1 MLVTVRRLGLRE
13 GRKRNVPRQPRD
25 FVWLSG
31 GGGDEGDLI
40 FAHTAV
46 RRDLRFIPFF
56 FPPCIH
62 RALRWTAARVL
73 LGY

>member
-31 GGGDEGDLI
+31 GGGDEGD
-40 FAHTAV
+40 FDE
-46 RRDLRFIPFF
+46 RDQSWAPEAR
-56 FPPCIH
+56 H
-62 RALRWTAARVL
+62 R
-73 LGY
+73 LGSRAPNCSVETVSDHPERNFWI

>member
-31 GGGDEGDLI
+31 GGGDEGDLVTLPSKTPLT
-40 FAHTAV
+40 H
-46 RRDLRFIPFF
+46 LQ
-56 FPPCIH
+56 
-62 RALRWTAARVL
+62 
-73 LGY
+73 